1 MGNNRDRLI
10 VTALIWVMFTVLMGT
25 FLSSPVG
32 PANGMAD
39 EFVLGI
45 VIALSVAVAAPT
57 ITMWS
62 NRGDAQAAPS
72 RAAEDR
78 QSRKAKREQATRLQ
92 NLIERLDEDEIVE
105 LETLLQSRDD
115 EAFRQR

>member
-1 MGNNRDRLI
+1 MGNRDRLI
-10 VTALIWVMFTVLMGT
+10 VTALIWVMFTILMGT

-32 PANGMAD
+32 PANQMGD

-45 VIALSVAVAAPT
+45 VVALSAAVAAPT
-57 ITMWS
+57 IAMW
-62 NRGDAQAAPS
+62 RPTGEAQAAPPQ
-72 RAAEDR
+72 AESR
-78 QSRKAKREQATRLQ
+78 QSRKAKREQAARLQ

-115 EAFRQR
+115 EAYRQR